1 MEEEDGRS
9 TVTHI
14 MICSRAAKWEE
25 LKTGT
30 RLHSP
35 RDSVSI
41 NAHYALNNSIK
52 ARIQDLVATS

>member
-14 MICSRAAKWEE
+14 MIRSRAARWEE

-30 RLHSP
+30 RLRSL
-35 RDSVSI
+35 RNGVSI

-52 ARIQDLVATS
+52 ARILDLVATS